1 MAHVALFDPCYMA
14 TLAPDDAANAKSVL
28 EALGDTVTLID
39 GRCCGQPAFN
49 SGYRDEARDAGRQL
63 LKAAQPWSTIV
74 IPSGSC
80 CTMVQHFLPA
90 LYDGE
95 RRLGAQSIGSRF
107 REFGQY
113 VARHPNI
120 DRLGLKLD
128 GVVAYHDACHGRREL
143 GVTED
148 VIGLL
153 GRIQS
158 LELRRL
164 AHEDECCGFGGTFS
178 VKMPEI
184 SVAMMT
190 SKLDDVV
197 STGARVLV
205 SGDFSCLAHL
215 DAGARGLGLR
225 LETWTLAE
233 LLARALG

>member
-107 REFGQY
+107 REWGQ
-113 VARHPNI
+113 
-120 DRLGLKLD
+120 
-128 GVVAYHDACHGRREL
+128 
-143 GVTED
+143 
-148 VIGLL
+148 
-153 GRIQS
+153 
-158 LELRRL
+158 
-164 AHEDECCGFGGTFS
+164 
-178 VKMPEI
+178 
-184 SVAMMT
+184 
-190 SKLDDVV
+190 
-197 STGARVLV
+197 
-205 SGDFSCLAHL
+205 
-215 DAGARGLGLR
+215 
-225 LETWTLAE
+225 
-233 LLARALG
+233 